1 MKNSLLSQSYWAN
14 IQSEEIKLAILPWG
28 ATEAHNYHLPYGT
41 DNYETEAIGQNSVQ
55 LANKSGAKAIL
66 LPVLPFGVNTGQS
79 DIKLT
84 INLNP
89 STQKIILEDV
99 IQSVKNSGINKFLI
113 LNGHGGN
120 DFRQILR
127 ELGVKFPDML
137 LATCNWYQ
145 SVNKPDF
152 FENEGDHADEM
163 ETSLMM
169 HIHPEM
175 VHPLNEAGEGKVK
188 KFSIEALNENW
199 AWAERK
205 WSQVTKDTGIG
216 NPHKA
221 SKEKGENYFNA
232 VCGKI
237 SKLIIDFS
245 RIEENE
251 FYL

>member
-1 MKNSLLSQSYWAN
+1 
-14 IQSEEIKLAILPWG
+14 
-28 ATEAHNYHLPYGT
+28 
-41 DNYETEAIGQNSVQ
+41 
-55 LANKSGAKAIL
+55 
-66 LPVLPFGVNTGQS
+66 
-79 DIKLT
+79 
-84 INLNP
+84 
-89 STQKIILEDV
+89 
-99 IQSVKNSGINKFLI
+99 
-113 LNGHGGN
+113 
-120 DFRQILR
+120 
-127 ELGVKFPDML
+127 
-137 LATCNWYQ
+137 
-145 SVNKPDF
+145 
-152 FENEGDHADEM
+152 
-163 ETSLMM
+163 MM